1 MEIEEQPIM
10 PTHNN
15 KKFETEFSTRLID
28 IPGMGKRMCR
38 IEKITE
44 IRNNK
49 KSRDA
54 GIENQ
59 ILSINIVSIFE
70 RGE

>member
-1 MEIEEQPIM
+1 MDIEEQPIKSSYDS
-10 PTHNN
+10 
-15 KKFETEFSTRLID
+15 KKLKSEFSTRLID

-44 IRNNK
+44 IKTNK
-49 KSRDA
+49 KSREA
-54 GIENQ
+54 GMENQ